1 LIPSTSS
8 HAAAHSS
15 EPSAPSQA
23 SFASRILSFNDCSEL
38 EIAGPED
45 FGGEVLPTTTKK
57 PLPILLLCCC
67 CHLFSSCCSE
77 ILETGTCIIII
88 FPAEEPTETLQQ
100 QLVLAP
106 EALVTNKGEGGGEGE
121 EEEEEGEGEELDSK
135 GRKLQDAITKE
146 AMVSCLAILR
156 KSPPETNGFVNLQK
170 QQLQTTTTKNLLE
183 KKEPQ

>member
-45 FGGEVLPTTTKK
+45 FGREVLPTTTKN
-57 PLPILLLCCC
+57 PLPILLLCCR

-77 ILETGTCIIII
+77 ILETGTCIITI
-88 FPAEEPTETLQQ
+88 FPAEEPTETLQQQ

-106 EALVTNKGEGGGEGE
+106 EALVTNKGGG
-121 EEEEEGEGEELDSK
+121 EEEEEGEEELDSK

-146 AMVSCLAILR
+146 AMVSCLAILL
-156 KSPPETNGFVNLQK
+156 KSPLETNGFVNLQ
-170 QQLQTTTTKNLLE
+170 N
-183 KKEPQ
+183 

>member
-45 FGGEVLPTTTKK
+45 FGREVLPTTTKK
-57 PLPILLLCCC
+57 PRPILLLCCC

-77 ILETGTCIIII
+77 ILETGNCIITI

-106 EALVTNKGEGGGEGE
+106 EALVTNKGGGGGEEDE
-121 EEEEEGEGEELDSK
+121 EEEEELDNK

-146 AMVSCLAILR
+146 AMVSCLAILQ
-156 KSPPETNGFVNLQK
+156 KHPPETNGFVNLQ
-170 QQLQTTTTKNLLE
+170 N
-183 KKEPQ
+183 